1 MYGLAVPVERIQ
13 ELIQVLI
20 KGLRAVQLYM
30 PNNPV
35 YQRAM
40 ENVRTALEHIWNT
53 TDELSLDVGESE
65 LRYANAVVYVQDARA
80 QGEGLAW
87 TFFKDGIR
95 NFAFRRGVEDEEIGR
110 FLHVINQA
118 RALPADAPE
127 DLLTLLWG
135 ADFQYIRYSFRELV
149 DDDSVP
155 IEFEGGPPMTTPEV
169 VHGAVLEEAGPAARP
184 EGVVSTEEFE
194 TTLYFLDDREIEYL
208 NQELER
214 EYTQDLRRNVLS
226 MLFDLLELQP
236 YATVRAEL
244 IAILDN
250 FIPYLLGAGDFRS
263 VAFILRE
270 TRDVRGRAKEL
281 LPEHAQVLGSLP
293 GRLSQDESMSQLLQ
307 SLDEATVHPTEDDL
321 GELFRELE
329 PTALSP
335 MMAWM
340 PRVASARVR
349 ELMTAAAE
357 RLAQAHASEVLRA
370 LGSADEGT
378 RLETVRLAGR
388 LKLAGAPEG
397 MGKLL
402 DGGDKALRL
411 AVIEALA
418 AIGNP
423 SAIRLLE
430 RAVEDRE
437 RDVRIAAVRQIGQ
450 RGYRN
455 AFGRIEAAVKG
466 GKLKAVDLTEKMA
479 FFETYGAM
487 AGADGLALLARLL
500 ASRGGL
506 LGRKEDPEIRACAAM
521 ALGKMRQPEA
531 RAALERAKDDKEP
544 LVRNAVLRA
553 LRALGT

>member
-1 MYGLAVPVERIQ
+1 VPAEQVQ

-20 KGLRAVQLYM
+20 KGLRAAQLYM

-40 ENVRTALEHIWNT
+40 ENIRASFQRIWDA
-53 TDELSLDVGESE
+53 TDELALDVGESE
-65 LRYANAVVYVQDARA
+65 LRWESAVVYTQDARA
-80 QGEGLAW
+80 QSEGLAW

-95 NFAFRRGVEDEEIGR
+95 NVTFRRGVEGEEIVQ

-127 DLLTLLWG
+127 DLLTLLWA
-135 ADFQYIRYSFRELV
+135 ADFQWIGYNFRELV
-149 DDDSVP
+149 DDDAVP
-155 IEFEGGPPMTTPEV
+155 IEFEGGPPIVTAQV
-169 VHGAVLEEAGPAARP
+169 VQGAVLEEAGARQ

-194 TTLYFLDDREIEYL
+194 TTLYFLDDREVAYL
-208 NQELER
+208 NSELER
-214 EYTQDLRRNVLS
+214 EYAQDLPHNVLS
-226 MLFDLLELQP
+226 MLFDLFEVQV
-236 YATVRAEL
+236 YATVRSEL
-244 IAILDN
+244 ISILEN

-270 TRDVRGRAKEL
+270 TRQVRGRAKEL
-281 LPEHAQVLGSLP
+281 LPEHQQTLASLP

-307 SLDEATVHPTEDDL
+307 SLDEAAAQPTEEELGDL
-321 GELFRELE
+321 FQELE
-329 PTALSP
+329 PSALSP
-335 MMAWM
+335 LMAWM
-340 PRVASARVR
+340 PRLGNKQVR

-357 RLAQAHASEVLRA
+357 RLAQGHASEVMRA
-370 LGSADEGT
+370 LASGDEGT

-388 LKLAGAPEG
+388 LKLATAPEG
-397 MGKLL
+397 MSRLL
-402 DGGDKALRL
+402 ETGDRALKL
-411 AVIEALA
+411 AVVESLA

-423 SAIRLLE
+423 AAMRLLE

-437 RDVRIAAVRQIGQ
+437 RDVRIAAVRLIGQ

-455 AFGRIEAAVKG
+455 AFSRIEAAVKG
-466 GKLKAVDLTEKMA
+466 GKLKGVDLSEKMA
-479 FFETYGAM
+479 FFEAYGMM
-487 AGADGLALLARLL
+487 AGADGLALLGRLL

-521 ALGKMRQPEA
+521 ALGKMREPEA
-531 RAALERAKDDKEP
+531 RAALERVKDDKVA

-553 LRALGT
+553 LRAFGT